1 MMTAKATVAL
11 LLAYV
16 LALAAGTT
24 SGLLVDRMH
33 AAMPGQAGAKTPLA
47 EQLQLSA
54 DQVVQM
60 RMIWERTSSDL
71 DGFFRRAQAIQRDR
85 DEALV
90 QLLTDDQR
98 EKFGIMDKEFAKR
111 FADLK
116 EEREAVFRDA
126 LAQTEGML
134 NDWQRAK
141 YEELVRG
148 RIGHYPSQQDSPTTE
163 PSVNDLRP

>member
-1 MMTAKATVAL
+1 
-11 LLAYV
+11 
-16 LALAAGTT
+16 
-24 SGLLVDRMH
+24 
-33 AAMPGQAGAKTPLA
+33 
-47 EQLQLSA
+47 
-54 DQVVQM
+54 M
-60 RMIWERTSSDL
+60 RMIWERTSTDL

-116 EEREAVFRDA
+116 VEREAVFRDA